1 MAGTTTGNNITLE
14 GPENYH
20 SWFANT
26 KGSVPE
32 DLWKY
37 FNPENTDEYTKPE
50 PITIVTLQPEATTL
64 SQLSATNRTLY
75 AQLRTIYNNELS
87 QYHRYLTEKA
97 KLRTKLLNTVPE
109 AKRVLLPAEE
119 SIREWISNLKLAT
132 KPSDTHMKD
141 VTKSKHRSL
150 MTAKF
155 IDWPSDGPE
164 KWLMEWH
171 KLMTDCKKWNPASY
185 ADWASDFILV
195 WGEVPG
201 AKRLCDRL
209 TEAETSREINNW
221 DIYKASSELK
231 QAWDQR
237 IIRNGMRIAGK
248 AQTTRS
254 VFATDS
260 RFNGL
265 GASEEATEEVTEQ
278 IAQDPPGSKKRVAST
293 DSPQKPSIKRPRKI
307 CWGCD
312 GNHLC
317 YYCPL
322 IQGSNPRRV
331 RLTDENRQTFNK
343 KMEDPTFAKYIRKLR
358 KADLIIKELTRNAEG
373 RHDC

>member
-1 MAGTTTGNNITLE
+1 
-14 GPENYH
+14 
-20 SWFANT
+20 
-26 KGSVPE
+26 
-32 DLWKY
+32 
-37 FNPENTDEYTKPE
+37 
-50 PITIVTLQPEATTL
+50 
-64 SQLSATNRTLY
+64 
-75 AQLRTIYNNELS
+75 
-87 QYHRYLTEKA
+87 
-97 KLRTKLLNTVPE
+97 
-109 AKRVLLPAEE
+109 
-119 SIREWISNLKLAT
+119 
-132 KPSDTHMKD
+132 MKD

-155 IDWPSDGPE
+155 IDWPSGGPE

-237 IIRNGMRIAGK
+237 MIRNGMRIAGGV
-248 AQTTRS
+248 QTTRS

-260 RFNGL
+260 RLNGL
-265 GASEEATEEVTEQ
+265 GASEATEEVTEQ
-278 IAQDPPGSKKRVAST
+278 TAQDPRGSKKRVAST

-343 KMEDPTFAKYIRKLR
+343 KMEDPTFAKYIRNLR
-358 KADLIIKELTRNAEG
+358 KADLIIKELTKNAEG
-373 RHDC
+373 RHD